1 MPFYLYVLRSASTGR
16 FYIGHAGDV
25 ARRLAEHNSQR
36 VISTR
41 NRGPWELVYSEE
53 FATRSEAAQR
63 ERALKRM
70 KSHAWLEQL
79 ARASRC
85 YREGR

>member
-1 MPFYLYVLRSASTGR
+1 MPFYLYVLRSISTGR
-16 FYIGHAGDV
+16 FYIGHTENL

-36 VISTR
+36 VSSTR

-53 FATRSEAAQR
+53 FATRSQASRR
-63 ERALKRM
+63 ERAVKKM
-70 KSHAWLEQL
+70 KSHAWIEQV

>member
-1 MPFYLYVLRSASTGR
+1 MPFYLYILRSASTGR

-25 ARRLAEHNSQR
+25 ARRVSEHNR
-36 VISTR
+36 NRTPSTR

-53 FATRSEAAQR
+53 FATRSAATQR

-70 KSHAWLEQL
+70 KSHAWIEQV

>member
-1 MPFYLYVLRSASTGR
+1 MPFYLYVLRSISTGR
-16 FYIGHAGDV
+16 FYIGHTENL
-25 ARRLAEHNSQR
+25 ARRVSEHNSNR
-36 VISTR
+36 TPSTR

-53 FATRSEAAQR
+53 FATRSEATQR
-63 ERALKRM
+63 ERALTRM
-70 KSHAWLEQL
+70 KSHAWIEQV